1 MSNTEASG
9 SELRG
14 SPGREGPGG
23 AFRPGDTAAGTTAG
37 GGSGGLV
44 STPREKIEPLAGYTV
59 GITAARRREEFAA
72 ALERRGAK
80 VISAPAI
87 RIVPLADD
95 TELRAATKRCLAD
108 PLDVVIATTGIGFR
122 GWVEA
127 ADAWGL
133 AEQLVKTIGEA
144 TVLARGPKARG
155 AIRAAGLRETWSP
168 ESESSSE
175 VLEYLIASGDLAGKR
190 IAVQLHGEPLP
201 DVVQTLRL
209 AGAEVIEVPVY
220 RWILPEDT
228 APLHRLIQAVCAA
241 AVDAVAFTS
250 APAAASFLGAAR
262 GQGRDDAVRAAL
274 SGPVVPACVGP
285 VTAGPLQD
293 EGIRV
298 IQPVRARLGALVREI
313 VEQVPLRRGIVVPVA
328 GHLMD
333 VRGQAVVL
341 DGRLVPLTSTSMAML
356 RELTAR
362 PGHVVSRADLLKIT
376 SGDGGG
382 EHAVEVAVGRLRTA
396 LGDPRIIQTVVKRG
410 YRLAYEAERT
420 GNEAGSRRY

>member
-1 MSNTEASG
+1 MN
-9 SELRG
+9 
-14 SPGREGPGG
+14 
-23 AFRPGDTAAGTTAG
+23 
-37 GGSGGLV
+37 
-44 STPREKIEPLAGYTV
+44 IEPLAGYTV

-95 TELRAATKRCLAD
+95 SELLAATRRCLET
-108 PLDVVIATTGIGFR
+108 PLDIVIATTGIGFR

-127 ADAWGL
+127 ADVWGL
-133 AEQLVKTIGEA
+133 AEDLIKAIGEA
-144 TVLARGPKARG
+144 TILARGPKARG
-155 AIRAAGLRETWSP
+155 AIRAAGLHETWSP

-175 VLEYLIASGDLAGKR
+175 VLEYLIADGDLGGKR

-220 RWILPEDT
+220 RWVLPEDT
-228 APLHRLIQAVCAA
+228 TPLHRLIEAVCAT

-250 APAAASFLGAAR
+250 APAAASFLRAAR
-262 GQGRDDAVRAAL
+262 EQGCDDAVSAAL
-274 SGPVVPACVGP
+274 RGPVVPACVGP
-285 VTAGPLQD
+285 VTAGPFQK
-293 EGIRV
+293 EGIPV
-298 IQPVRARLGALVREI
+298 IQPARARLGALVREI
-313 VEQVPLRRGIVVPVA
+313 VEQVPLRRGIALPVT
-328 GHLMD
+328 GHTMD
-333 VRGQAVVL
+333 VRGQAVVV
-341 DGRLVPLTSTSMAML
+341 DGRLVPLTSASMALL

-362 PGHVVSRADLLKIT
+362 PGHVVSRTDLLKIT
-376 SGDGGG
+376 PGDGG

-410 YRLAYEAERT
+410 YRLTYEPERA
-420 GNEAGSRRY
+420 GNPDGSRRY

>member
-1 MSNTEASG
+1 LT
-9 SELRG
+9 
-14 SPGREGPGG
+14 
-23 AFRPGDTAAGTTAG
+23 
-37 GGSGGLV
+37 
-44 STPREKIEPLAGYTV
+44 IEPLAGYTV
-59 GITAARRREEFAA
+59 GITAARRREEFAV

-95 TELRAATKRCLAD
+95 SELRAATLRCLET

-133 AEQLVKTIGEA
+133 AEELTKAIGQA

-155 AIRAAGLRETWSP
+155 AIRAAGLHETWSP

-175 VLEYLIASGDLAGKR
+175 VLEYLIARGGLGGKR

-201 DVVQTLRL
+201 DVVQALRL

-220 RWILPEDT
+220 RWVRPEDT

-250 APAAASFLGAAR
+250 APAAVSFLRAAAE
-262 GQGRDDAVRAAL
+262 QGRDGAVRAAL

-285 VTAGPLQD
+285 VTAGPFVK

-298 IQPVRARLGALVREI
+298 VQPGRARLGALVREI
-313 VEQVPLRRGIVVPVA
+313 VEQVPLHRGARLPVA
-328 GHLMD
+328 GHLIE
-333 VRGQAVVL
+333 VRGQAVVV
-341 DGRLVPLTSTSMAML
+341 DGDFVPLTTAGMALL

-410 YRLAYEAERT
+410 YRLAYEPERT
-420 GNEAGSRRY
+420 RQHPDGRRRY